1 MVRAAGK
8 FLPFGL
14 SDAPAN
20 IASRTARTE
29 VTVERRQGV
38 AVVTGHWRSEFVGL
52 AVTIEIRPRFPIL
65 AHEASAT
72 RSSQERRSGFCDRSV
87 AVSACHVSQEFSC
100 ATHEDDT
107 TPKTRPQCKAILTT
121 ASFVTDVFS
130 NILL

>member
-1 MVRAAGK
+1 LTRRAS
-8 FLPFGL
+8 FFRSDR
-14 SDAPAN
+14 SDASAN
-20 IASRTARTE
+20 IASRTVRTE

-38 AVVTGHWRSEFVGL
+38 AVVAGWRSGFVGL

-72 RSSQERRSGFCDRSV
+72 RSSQERRSGFCDRSA
-87 AVSACHVSQEFSC
+87 AVSACDVSQEFSC